1 VRKELCAD
9 SLEVQLPH
17 GGVSAGENRPNGG
30 PARRTEGVEDK
41 GMLLAHIGGHGRLQ
55 PFGGPA
61 MGTAAF
67 VPDAPFILAPQFNDF
82 SGMSGGDCL

>member
-1 VRKELCAD
+1 
-9 SLEVQLPH
+9 
-17 GGVSAGENRPNGG
+17 
-30 PARRTEGVEDK
+30 
-41 GMLLAHIGGHGRLQ
+41 
-55 PFGGPA
+55 